1 MPTIKQVFDNPATTT
16 RNPEL
21 LAKRA
26 GVTVKS
32 AQAFLRDQAASQI
45 TKRAVKP
52 PDSAYVPTGGK
63 RGEWLGDVI
72 YLQDYKGV
80 NKHRTA
86 IFTLMEVNS
95 RYVYARALTK
105 ATSAKTA
112 EAMKEILAQNA
123 TEVKK
128 GVAPILEVRT
138 DGGPE
143 MAGEFAALLKERG
156 IPQDKGQPG
165 THERLARLDRYHGVL
180 RRQLGEIFAIRNSHV
195 WIDVLQDL
203 VDNHNKSPSRA
214 LDAAGKNTAPI
225 DVARSAKKEEML
237 RTADNKR
244 AAEVRRSVDKM
255 NIKPGTKVRLLTS
268 RLKRAPKYV
277 KGQEATYTPELY
289 SVIERVGP
297 NTFRVDVPAGEVSVW
312 PVHSLQVV
320 RKALGQKKALTPS
333 TTKVNKKVVAAQRKE
348 ARNISEEEQKAALA
362 APARP
367 RRERAAR
374 VDYKALATRGRG
386 RRQRQ
391 CVYNTHKTK
400 TLRQMRAQQ
409 PVTDG

>member
-1 MPTIKQVFDNPATTT
+1 MTIKQVFDNPATTT

-26 GVTVKS
+26 GVPLKS

-80 NKHRTA
+80 NKQRTA
-86 IFTLMEVNS
+86 IFTLLEVNS

-112 EAMKEILAQNA
+112 EAMEEILAQNA
-123 TEVKK
+123 TEVKR
-128 GVAPILEVRT
+128 GVAPILAVRT

-203 VDNHNKSPSRA
+203 VDNHNASPSRA
-214 LDAAGKNTAPI
+214 LDAAGKKTAPI
-225 DVARSAKKEEML
+225 DVDDKKDTML
-237 RTADNKR
+237 RTADSRR

-255 NIKPGTKVRLLTS
+255 NITPGTKVRLLTS

-277 KGQEATYTPELY
+277 KGQEATWTPELY
-289 SVIERVGP
+289 SVVERVGP
-297 NTFRVDVPAGEVSVW
+297 NAFRVDVPAGEVSVW

-320 RKALGQKKALTPS
+320 KKALGQPKEAGP
-333 TTKVNKKVVAAQRKE
+333 KVDKKVVAAQRME
-348 ARNISEEEQKAALA
+348 AREISEEEQAAALA

-374 VDYKALATRGRG
+374 VDYAALAKGGG
-386 RRQRQ
+386 RRT
-391 CVYNTHKTK
+391 Y
-400 TLRQMRAQQ
+400 TLYM
-409 PVTDG
+409 

>member
-1 MPTIKQVFDNPATTT
+1 MTIKSVFDNPATTS

-32 AQAFLRDQAASQI
+32 ARAFLRDQTASQI
-45 TKRAVKP
+45 TREARKP

-63 RGEWLGDVI
+63 RGLWLGDVI
-72 YLQDYKGV
+72 YLREYAGV
-80 NKHRTA
+80 NKKRSA

-95 RYVYARALTK
+95 RHVYARALTK
-105 ATSAKTA
+105 ATAAKAA
-112 EAMKEILAQNA
+112 EAMKEILAQN
-123 TEVKK
+123 KK
-128 GVAPILEVRT
+128 EKGAAPILEVRV

-143 MAGEFAALLKERG
+143 FSGEFAALLKKRG

-214 LDAAGKNTAPI
+214 LDAAGKKTAPI
-225 DVARSAKKEEML
+225 EITPKKEQML

-244 AAEVRRSVDKM
+244 AAEVRRAVDKM
-255 NIKPGTKVRLLTS
+255 DIKPGTQVRLLTS

-289 SVIERVGP
+289 PVIDRVGP
-297 NTFRVDVPAGEVSVW
+297 NAFRVDVPAGEVSVW
-312 PVHSLQVV
+312 PVHSLMPIK
-320 RKALGQKKALTPS
+320 KALGQKKPAGP
-333 TTKVNKKVVAAQRKE
+333 KVNRKVVAAQRME
-348 ARNISEEEQKAALA
+348 NLNISPAERAAALA

-367 RRERAAR
+367 RRERAKKA
-374 VDYKALATRGRG
+374 DYRKLATKGRG
-386 RRQRQ
+386 R
-391 CVYNTHKTK
+391 KE
-400 TLRQMRAQQ
+400 L
-409 PVTDG
+409 